1 MRQTT
6 SEWESEFLFAL
17 WDNVVAKLLESE
29 ARNKGYVVYVIRSEM
44 DALVRNFKDQ

>member
-17 WDNVVAKLLESE
+17 WDNVVMKLLESE
-29 ARNKGYVVYVIRSEM
+29 ARNKGYVVYVIRSET
-44 DALVRNFKDQ
+44 DALVRNFQEK